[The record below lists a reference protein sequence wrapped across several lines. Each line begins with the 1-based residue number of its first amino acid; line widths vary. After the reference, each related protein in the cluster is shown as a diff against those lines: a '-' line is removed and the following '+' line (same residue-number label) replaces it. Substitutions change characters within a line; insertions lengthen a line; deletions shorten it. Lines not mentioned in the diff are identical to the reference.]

1 MIAGK
6 STTVEPARM
15 LSTGTVGADVVVTII
30 PAPDEKSP
38 DEKSR
43 LHD

>member
-6 STTVEPARM
+6 STALLPARM
-15 LSTGTVGADVVVTII
+15 LSTGTIGADVVVTII
-30 PAPDEKSP
+30 PAPDVKSP